1 MVETRALQGRRILI
15 LGGTREARE
24 LAKLLVE
31 QGFEV
36 VTSLA
41 GATREHALYPGL
53 VRTGGFGGVHA
64 LLNYLEDEK
73 FDAIADA
80 THPFATRISKNAAG
94 AAAQANKPIVR
105 LERPPWRPEPG
116 DRWRMFPDAAAVAAA
131 VPDGARILLTIGSR
145 GVEDYFLRPHLGGV
159 ARMIEPPAVPA
170 PSSWK
175 VLLARPPFRLEDELG
190 LLEREAID
198 IIVSK
203 NSGGEDMRAKLHAA
217 RARYIPVYMIERPH
231 KPDITV
237 KSTPEDT
244 LAHLLDVVRT

>member
-1 MVETRALQGRRILI
+1 MVETRGVQTRRILI

-31 QGFEV
+31 QGFDV

-41 GATREHALYPGL
+41 GATREPAHYPGL
-53 VRTGGFGGVHA
+53 VRSGGFGGMHA
-64 LLNYLEDEK
+64 LLTYIEDEK

-80 THPFATRISKNAAG
+80 THPFATRISENAAE
-94 AAAQANKPIVR
+94 AASRANKPIVR
-105 LERPPWRPEPG
+105 LERPPWQPEAG
-116 DRWRMFPDAAAVAAA
+116 DRWLMFADAAAAAAA
-131 VPDGARILLTIGSR
+131 VPDGRRILLAIGSR
-145 GVEDYFLRPHLGGV
+145 GVEDYFRRSHLGGV

-175 VLLARPPFRLEDELG
+175 VLLARPPFRLDDEIG

-198 IIVSK
+198 IVVSK
-203 NSGGEDMRAKLHAA
+203 NSGGDDMRAKLHAA
-217 RARYIPVYMIERPH
+217 RARHIPVYLIERPP

-237 KSTPEDT
+237 KSTAEET